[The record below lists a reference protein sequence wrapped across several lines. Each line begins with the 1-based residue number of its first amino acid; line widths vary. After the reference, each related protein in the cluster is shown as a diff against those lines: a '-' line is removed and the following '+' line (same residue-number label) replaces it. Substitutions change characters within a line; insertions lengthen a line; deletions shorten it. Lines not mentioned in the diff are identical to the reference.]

1 MFTRVAHQV
10 LIVLYM
16 TILGTSVVN
25 NYCRLILKLSLRSR
39 QHVLPTLGHPHKI
52 DSLSARSA
60 DFTALHPYYMVA
72 IQSHACT
79 TQ

>member
-16 TILGTSVVN
+16 TILGTSV
-25 NYCRLILKLSLRSR
+25 
-39 QHVLPTLGHPHKI
+39 HVLPTLGHPHKI